1 MHIEQTDAFERW
13 FEKLKDRKAKIR
25 ITARLVAIQENGHF
39 GDHKSVGGAVSELR
53 FHFGPGYRIY
63 YTLRGQELVLLLGG
77 GDKDTQEKDIAK
89 AIELAQEIE
98 DEKN

>member
-25 ITARLVAIQENGHF
+25 ITARLVAIQESGHF
-39 GDHKSVGGAVSELR
+39 GDHISVGGAVSELR
-53 FHFGPGYRIY
+53 FHFGPGYRVY

-98 DEKN
+98 DEEN